1 MPIFLVQQMK
11 HKISEL
17 ESKGIRPDRSNVQ
30 PHLNNI
36 KMFATPGWFGN
47 CQKILSMK
55 QKEAIQILFQEQKLV
70 KDLRELQLN
79 LTTVSFPSLL
89 NM

>member
-1 MPIFLVQQMK
+1 MK

-17 ESKGIRPDRSNVQ
+17 ESKGIQPDRSNVQ

-47 CQKILSMK
+47 CQKILSLK
-55 QKEAIQILFQEQKLV
+55 QKEVSQILFQQEQNLV
-70 KDLRELQLN
+70 RDLRELQLN

>member
-1 MPIFLVQQMK
+1 MK

-47 CQKILSMK
+47 CQKILSLK
-55 QKEAIQILFQEQKLV
+55 QKEVSQILFQQEQNLV
-70 KDLRELQLN
+70 RDLRELQLN